1 MNRIRAYQILKISEN
16 ASETEIRDAYRR
28 LLSENN
34 PEDNPEGFMQ
44 LRQAYDT
51 AMQYLYEAEEEED
64 DFEDE
69 EPIAR
74 KTLKQPVKTLKTVN
88 SAKPKTTANFT
99 SAKTASANT
108 KVSPIRTRKSAND
121 MAVCV
126 VKPRN
131 MEDARE
137 ITETLLA
144 NCTVVLN
151 MEGLDLDLAQRIIDF
166 TSGSCYA
173 INGNLQKISNY
184 IFIITPSSVDVSGD
198 FQDLLNGAF
207 DIPSMNFNY

>member
-1 MNRIRAYQILKISEN
+1 MSFLDKILN
-16 ASETEIRDAYRR
+16 AMKLNDDYDDDEDFLDDDA
-28 LLSENN
+28 
-34 PEDNPEGFMQ
+34 D
-44 LRQAYDT
+44 D
-51 AMQYLYEAEEEED
+51 YEERPKKSFFKKSQSDSFDDIED
-64 DFEDE
+64 DFEE
-69 EPIAR
+69 EPLAR
-74 KTLKQPVKTLKTVN
+74 KSLKQPVKTLKTVN
-88 SAKPKTTANFT
+88 YTKPKSSNSSFSTQK
-99 SAKTASANT
+99 SAVSSS
-108 KVSPIRTRKSAND
+108 KVSPIRTRKTAND
-121 MAVCV
+121 MSVCV

-173 INGNLQKISNY
+173 ISGNLQKVSNY
-184 IFIITPSSVDVSGD
+184 IFIITPASVDVSGD

>member
-1 MNRIRAYQILKISEN
+1 MSFLDKILN
-16 ASETEIRDAYRR
+16 AMKLNDDYDDDDDFLDDDA
-28 LLSENN
+28 
-34 PEDNPEGFMQ
+34 D
-44 LRQAYDT
+44 D
-51 AMQYLYEAEEEED
+51 YEERPKKSFFKKSQSDSFDDIED
-64 DFEDE
+64 DLDE
-69 EPIAR
+69 EPLAR
-74 KTLKQPVKTLKTVN
+74 KSLKQPVKTLKTVN
-88 SAKPKTTANFT
+88 YTKPKSSSSFSTQK
-99 SAKTASANT
+99 SAVSSS
-108 KVSPIRTRKSAND
+108 KVSPIRTRKTAND
-121 MAVCV
+121 MSVCV

-173 INGNLQKISNY
+173 ISGNLQKISNY
-184 IFIITPSSVDVSGD
+184 IFIITPASVDVSGD

>member
-1 MNRIRAYQILKISEN
+1 MSFLDKILN
-16 ASETEIRDAYRR
+16 AMKLNDDYDDDDDFLDDDA
-28 LLSENN
+28 
-34 PEDNPEGFMQ
+34 D
-44 LRQAYDT
+44 D
-51 AMQYLYEAEEEED
+51 YEERPKKSFFKKSQSDSFDDIED
-64 DFEDE
+64 DFDE
-69 EPIAR
+69 EPLAR
-74 KTLKQPVKTLKTVN
+74 KSLKQPVKTLKTVN
-88 SAKPKTTANFT
+88 YTKPKSSSSFSTQKATV
-99 SAKTASANT
+99 SSS
-108 KVSPIRTRKSAND
+108 KVSPIRTRKTAND
-121 MAVCV
+121 MSVCV

-173 INGNLQKISNY
+173 ISGNLQKISNY
-184 IFIITPSSVDVSGD
+184 IFIITPASVDVSGD

>member
-1 MNRIRAYQILKISEN
+1 MSFLDKILN
-16 ASETEIRDAYRR
+16 AMKLND
-28 LLSENN
+28 
-34 PEDNPEGFMQ
+34 D
-44 LRQAYDT
+44 YDDDDDFLDDDIDD
-51 AMQYLYEAEEEED
+51 YEEERPKKSFFKKSQSDSFDEIED
-64 DFEDE
+64 DFQDE
-69 EPIAR
+69 PLAR
-74 KTLKQPVKTLKTVN
+74 KSLKQPVMTLKTVN
-88 SAKPKTTANFT
+88 TTSKPKTSSTYTAPKVSAST
-99 SAKTASANT
+99 S
-108 KVSPIRTRKSAND
+108 KVSPIRTRKTAND

-184 IFIITPSSVDVSGD
+184 IFIITPESVDVSGD

>member
-1 MNRIRAYQILKISEN
+1 MKLNDDYDDDDDFFDD
-16 ASETEIRDAYRR
+16 DA
-28 LLSENN
+28 
-34 PEDNPEGFMQ
+34 D
-44 LRQAYDT
+44 D
-51 AMQYLYEAEEEED
+51 YEERPKKSIFKKSQSDSFDDIED
-64 DFEDE
+64 DFDE
-69 EPIAR
+69 EPLAR
-74 KTLKQPVKTLKTVN
+74 KSLKQPVKTLKTVN
-88 SAKPKTTANFT
+88 YTKPKSSSSFSTQKATV
-99 SAKTASANT
+99 SSS
-108 KVSPIRTRKSAND
+108 KVSPIRTRKTAND
-121 MAVCV
+121 MSVCV

-173 INGNLQKISNY
+173 ISGNLQKISNY
-184 IFIITPSSVDVSGD
+184 IFIITPASVDVSGD

>member
-1 MNRIRAYQILKISEN
+1 MSILDKFLN
-16 ASETEIRDAYRR
+16 AMKLND
-28 LLSENN
+28 
-34 PEDNPEGFMQ
+34 DD
-44 LRQAYDT
+44 YDD
-51 AMQYLYEAEEEED
+51 D
-64 DFEDE
+64 DFLDDDADDYDD
-69 EPIAR
+69 PRPKKSLFR
-74 KTLKQPVKTLKTVN
+74 KTGRDEPLDDFDDDEADDEPVMRKFTRQPAKTVKTTQAKT
-88 SAKPKTTANFT
+88 KPVT
-99 SAKTASANT
+99 SAATS
-108 KVSPIRTRKSAND
+108 KVSPIRTRKGAND

-126 VKPRN
+126 VKPKS

-184 IFIITPSSVDVSGD
+184 IFIITPAAVDVSGD
-198 FQDLLNGAF
+198 FQDILSGAF
-207 DIPSMNFNY
+207 DIPSMNYNY

>member
-1 MNRIRAYQILKISEN
+1 MSILDKFLN
-16 ASETEIRDAYRR
+16 AMKLNDDDYDDDDFLDDDA
-28 LLSENN
+28 
-34 PEDNPEGFMQ
+34 
-44 LRQAYDT
+44 
-51 AMQYLYEAEEEED
+51 ED
-64 DFEDE
+64 DYE
-69 EPIAR
+69 EPRPKKSLFR
-74 KTLKQPVKTLKTVN
+74 KSAKEEPLDDFDDEADDEPVMRKFTRQNTTKNVKTTQ
-88 SAKPKTTANFT
+88 AKPKAAAS
-99 SAKTASANT
+99 SAGAS
-108 KVSPIRTRKSAND
+108 KVSPIRSRKGAND

-126 VKPRN
+126 VKPKS

-184 IFIITPSSVDVSGD
+184 IFIITPAAVDVSGD
-198 FQDLLNGAF
+198 FQDILSGAF
-207 DIPSMNFNY
+207 DIPSMNYNY

>member
-1 MNRIRAYQILKISEN
+1 MSFLDKILN
-16 ASETEIRDAYRR
+16 AMKLND
-28 LLSENN
+28 
-34 PEDNPEGFMQ
+34 D
-44 LRQAYDT
+44 YDDDDEF
-51 AMQYLYEAEEEED
+51 LDDDVDDYEERPKKSFFKKSQSDSFDDIDD
-64 DFEDE
+64 DFEE
-69 EPIAR
+69 ESLAR
-74 KTLKQPVKTLKTVN
+74 KSLKHPVKTLKTVN
-88 SAKPKTTANFT
+88 STKPKSNSNGFSTQKPFV
-99 SAKTASANT
+99 SSS
-108 KVSPIRTRKSAND
+108 KVSPIRTRKTAND
-121 MAVCV
+121 MSVCV

-173 INGNLQKISNY
+173 ISGNLQKISNY
-184 IFIITPSSVDVSGD
+184 IFIITPASVDVSGD
-198 FQDLLNGAF
+198 FQDLLSGAF

>member
-1 MNRIRAYQILKISEN
+1 MSFLDKILN
-16 ASETEIRDAYRR
+16 AMKLNDDYDDDDDFLDDDVDDYEDRPKKNFFKKSQSDAF
-28 LLSENN
+28 
-34 PEDNPEGFMQ
+34 D
-44 LRQAYDT
+44 DI
-51 AMQYLYEAEEEED
+51 ED
-64 DFEDE
+64 DFEE
-69 EPIAR
+69 EPLAR
-74 KTLKQPVKTLKTVN
+74 KSLKQPVKTLKTVN
-88 SAKPKTTANFT
+88 YTKPKSSNSSFSTQK
-99 SAKTASANT
+99 SAVSSS
-108 KVSPIRTRKSAND
+108 KVSPIRTRKTAND
-121 MAVCV
+121 MSVCV

-173 INGNLQKISNY
+173 ISGNLQKVSNY
-184 IFIITPSSVDVSGD
+184 IFIITPASVDVSGD

>member
-1 MNRIRAYQILKISEN
+1 MSFLDKILN
-16 ASETEIRDAYRR
+16 AMKLNDDYDDDDDFLDDDVDDYEDRPKKNFFKKSQSDAF
-28 LLSENN
+28 
-34 PEDNPEGFMQ
+34 D
-44 LRQAYDT
+44 DI
-51 AMQYLYEAEEEED
+51 ED
-64 DFEDE
+64 DFEE
-69 EPIAR
+69 EPLAR
-74 KTLKQPVKTLKTVN
+74 KSLKQPVKTLKTVN
-88 SAKPKTTANFT
+88 STKPKSSSNSF
-99 SAKTASANT
+99 SSQKPSVSNS
-108 KVSPIRTRKSAND
+108 KVSPIRTRKTAND
-121 MAVCV
+121 MSVCV

-173 INGNLQKISNY
+173 ISGNLQKISNY
-184 IFIITPSSVDVSGD
+184 IFIITPASVDVSGD

>member
-1 MNRIRAYQILKISEN
+1 MKLNDDYDDDDDFLDD
-16 ASETEIRDAYRR
+16 DA
-28 LLSENN
+28 
-34 PEDNPEGFMQ
+34 D
-44 LRQAYDT
+44 D
-51 AMQYLYEAEEEED
+51 YEERPKKSFFKKSQSDSFDDIED
-64 DFEDE
+64 DFEE
-69 EPIAR
+69 EPLAR
-74 KTLKQPVKTLKTVN
+74 KSLKQPVKTLKTVN
-88 SAKPKTTANFT
+88 STKPKSSSNSFSTQK
-99 SAKTASANT
+99 SSVSSS
-108 KVSPIRTRKSAND
+108 KVSPIRTRKTAND
-121 MAVCV
+121 MSVCV

-173 INGNLQKISNY
+173 ISGNLQKISNY
-184 IFIITPSSVDVSGD
+184 IFIITPASVDVSGD